1 MDTEKEYGIHNTKGT
16 IHYPTKKKYGV
27 HIANRTV
34 YHLINV
40 LIEDTEKEYGST
52 TLIARFTI

>member
-1 MDTEKEYGIHNTKGT
+1 MDTEKEYGVHNTKGT
-16 IHYPTKKKYGV
+16 IHRLTKKEYGV

-40 LIEDTEKEYGST
+40 LIVET
-52 TLIARFTI
+52 